1 MPKIYGPKE
10 IVQVNYSKQRAH
22 KKTLFPSYTH
32 THTHKTRKQRINY
45 CSSGVVF
52 AGVMGV
58 ASSVTS
64 ATVVAYSITFSAIA
78 SEGLSDRS
86 SFPTS
91 PITKPERSKL
101 R

>member
-1 MPKIYGPKE
+1 MPKIYRPKE

-32 THTHKTRKQRINY
+32 THIKTRKQRINY

-64 ATVVAYSITFSAIA
+64 ATVVAYSITFSAVV